1 MFQRICE
8 AFERMATAAERQASA
23 VEDQTAAAKV
33 YFAGM
38 NRLTFATVVEREESA
53 KRLREEI
60 AFMREKRERRNQCQA
75 ESKIPEGWE
84 GK

>member
-1 MFQRICE
+1 MFRRICE

-53 KRLREEI
+53 QRHREEI
-60 AFMREKRERRNQCQA
+60 KFMREEREQRTTDRTRS
-75 ESKIPEGWE
+75 ESGRSSED
-84 GK
+84 